1 MTIVQQLEWCLYDD
15 WDDDWWRLMMI
26 DDSYFWR
33 LMTLDGNDDWRL
45 LAKNVVTIVNDNKVI
60 YKAMC
65 FEHIPLFNPC
75 R

>member
-1 MTIVQQLEWCLYDD
+1 
-15 WDDDWWRLMMI
+15 MMI

-33 LMTLDGNDDWRL
+33 LMTLDDDDDWRL

-65 FEHIPLFNPC
+65 FEHIPLLNPC